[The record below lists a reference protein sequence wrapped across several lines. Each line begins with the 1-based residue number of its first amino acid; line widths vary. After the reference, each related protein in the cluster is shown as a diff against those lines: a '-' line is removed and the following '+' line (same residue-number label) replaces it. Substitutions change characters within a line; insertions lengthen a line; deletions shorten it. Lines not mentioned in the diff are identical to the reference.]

1 MNNAKKIIKEQ
12 GLQKPDKKEVKEKQ
26 KSRKN
31 LILII
36 IGAIVILGGV
46 FVVCYTQLRPRPV
59 LVVDGPGADGDAS
72 NMTLNYTDTMY
83 DIFQIES
90 MYNSYGVDWD
100 QDSGTGTTMAD
111 SAKDQVMNDLKQRMI
126 LYMTA
131 QKEGTTLDE
140 TETGEVD
147 TAVSEAMTN
156 INENS
161 NGAKGLS
168 ESYVRAS
175 IEQDKL
181 AQKQKQKILD
191 SFEIDE
197 EAIKADI
204 KKEDFRQY
212 TLQYYLVSKKGE
224 AGEDGGE
231 APDKD
236 ADTLAKDKANLE
248 ELLKKAKT
256 ADDFTK
262 LITDSDGDSKDD
274 TTGILFGTK
283 KLIETDED
291 FGDEAFRK
299 KLKAMSNDQISD
311 VMETDDA
318 YYVFKMTNNN
328 DPEAYDNEV
337 SSKVESERNTKYNE
351 YYNDTLSKQ
360 YKTQVTSYWKNR
372 VQFGAITIKQ

>member
-12 GLQKPDKKEVKEKQ
+12 GLQKPDKKEVKAKQ

-59 LVVDGPGADGDAS
+59 LVVDGPGADGDNS
-72 NMTLNYTDTMY
+72 NITLNYTDTMY
-83 DIFQIES
+83 DIFQMES
-90 MYNSYGVDWD
+90 MYNQYGVDWD
-100 QDSGTGTTMAD
+100 QDSGTGSTMAD
-111 SAKDQVMNDLKQRMI
+111 SAKNQVMDDLKQRI
-126 LYMTA
+126 VLYMQA

-147 TAVSEAMTN
+147 TAVQEAMNN

-168 ESYVRAS
+168 ESYVRTS
-175 IEQDKL
+175 IEQQKL
-181 AQKQKQKILD
+181 ADKHKQKIID
-191 SFEIDE
+191 GFTVDEDAIRAEIS
-197 EAIKADI
+197 
-204 KKEDFRQY
+204 KEDFRQY

-224 AGEDGGE
+224 APDDGSE

-248 ELLKKAKT
+248 ELQKKAKK
-256 ADDFTK
+256 ADDFST
-262 LITDSDGDSKDD
+262 LINDSDGDSKDD
-274 TTGILFGTK
+274 ETGILFGSK
-283 KLIETDED
+283 NLIETDED

-299 KLKAMSNDQISD
+299 KIKSMNNGDVSD

-318 YYVFKMTNNN
+318 YYVFKMVNN
-328 DPEAYDNEV
+328 DDPAAFESEV
-337 SSKVESERNTKYNE
+337 SSKLESEKNTDFNN
-351 YYNDTLSKQ
+351 YYNDTLLKM
-360 YKTQVTSYWKNR
+360 YNIQVTSYWKNR
-372 VQFGAITIKQ
+372 VQFGAITTK